1 MDRTCT
7 TVMSILRPGSD
18 KAEQVHVAFQIPEKP
33 KGGLDAIDFQPDDF
47 DLPLFPGPGLEAIKA
62 VVMPAL
68 GAGAELERVRVL
80 RNGRQAD
87 MFVDEIGG
95 PQYNRR
101 PRNEAATAIY
111 RAATLRLRPAL
122 DPESLPAIYGVAVI
136 FDDRIWF

>member
-18 KAEQVHVAFQIPEKP
+18 KTEQVHVAFQIPKKP
-33 KGGLDAIDFQPDDF
+33 TGIDAIDYQRDDF
-47 DLPLFPGPGLEAIKA
+47 DLPLFPGPGLEQIKA

-68 GAGAELERVRVL
+68 GQGAELERVRVL
-80 RNGRQAD
+80 WNGRQAD

-95 PQYNRR
+95 PKYNRR
-101 PRNEAATAIY
+101 PRNDAATAIY
-111 RAATLRLRPAL
+111 RAATLRLQPAL
-122 DPESLPAIYGVAVI
+122 DPESLPAIYGVAAI